1 MTCDYIVS
9 IMTKKLWACGGMVD
23 TVDSKSTV
31 SNGLG
36 VQIPSRLPLQ
46 RIQNPLHNLISV
58 TNP

>member
-1 MTCDYIVS
+1 MLLNLLS
-9 IMTKKLWACGGMVD
+9 FTKWQNGGMVD